1 MSDLIDVLEGEANIS
16 IKWHKNYD
24 MIANPVKFHALWIRK
39 DRSVTSGVNISI
51 QGKSIKSE
59 DSVKFLG
66 TKLENKLNVDS
77 HISDLC
83 NKAVTQLNVL
93 KRLKSFIGFE
103 ERKVLGQS
111 FICFPNFYYSPL
123 VWKFSSAKSLQ
134 KVEKIHEGAL
144 RLLYDDNTSSYDA
157 LLVQSG
163 RF

>member
-39 DRSVTSGVNISI
+39 DRSDTSGVNISI

-93 KRLKSFIGFE
+93 KRLKSFIGLKN
-103 ERKVLGQS
+103 ERCWVKVLYVFRISIMVRWFGSFHQQS
-111 FICFPNFYYSPL
+111 PCKKL
-123 VWKFSSAKSLQ
+123 K
-134 KVEKIHEGAL
+134 
-144 RLLYDDNTSSYDA
+144 
-157 LLVQSG
+157 
-163 RF
+163 